1 MRGIRAN
8 FSAVSHLVTKILS
21 AKRLLRV
28 LPVRVLL
35 SALLRMSTWQ
45 SACASAW
52 KALWLQAPKQRQACR
67 APISFA
73 TAILLSLLLSLSPS
87 LFSKGAQA
95 APSTVLPGKLDAQL
109 AELGL
114 DISQVS
120 VYVRAVDAEEPRLL
134 VNPETPR
141 VPASVIKLLTSIA
154 GLDNLGPN
162 YHWVTDV
169 YVDGKVVGGQLK
181 GNLYIQGFGDPYLT
195 TDAFAG
201 LLRELRTKGIIAI
214 DGDLVLDNSYLAPP
228 QQERGDFDGAGQ
240 RSYNA
245 LPAALSVNRQ
255 VTDVH
260 IYNDWINNKV
270 GVYTDPPL
278 TGVEIV
284 NDARLVDAPCVR
296 RNHNPIAAFVEA
308 SETSG
313 PKLRISGTFADA
325 CGEEQVGRLLLSP
338 EQHAAAAFDALWR
351 DLGGSISGKIRL
363 GEVPKGARSFH
374 RVMSQPLAVI
384 IRDIDKNS
392 NNLMARMLFLTLGAK
407 NYGAPGT
414 LEKSRDAINAWLEE
428 SGLPMPELIADNG
441 SGLSRDT
448 RISAG
453 SLGELLSWSYRQPW
467 MPELLASMSIPG
479 VDGTT
484 RRRLRREPIAGRAH
498 LKTGT
503 VRDAS
508 CIAGY
513 VLDRNDRRW
522 VVAVLVNSR
531 DGQALGAWRGHAVQ
545 HEILR
550 WVYRGAPLPQ
560 DAQAQGDD
568 AS

>member
-1 MRGIRAN
+1 MTPIFAR
-8 FSAVSHLVTKILS
+8 LS
-21 AKRLLRV
+21 ARGDRQPRLPLR
-28 LPVRVLL
+28 
-35 SALLRMSTWQ
+35 ALAL
-45 SACASAW
+45 ALVCALTSVAD
-52 KALWLQAPKQRQACR
+52 AAP
-67 APISFA
+67 A
-73 TAILLSLLLSLSPS
+73 TA
-87 LFSKGAQA
+87 
-95 APSTVLPGKLDAQL
+95 LPGKLDAQL
-109 AELGL
+109 AEWGL

-120 VYVRAVDAEEPRLL
+120 LYVRAVDAEEPHLL
-134 VNPETPR
+134 VNPNTPR

-154 GLDNLGPN
+154 GLDTLGTD
-162 YHWVTDV
+162 YRWATDV
-169 YVDGKVVGGQLK
+169 YVDGKIVGGQLQ

-201 LLRELRTKGIIAI
+201 LLRDLRTKGLIAI
-214 DGDLVLDNSYLAPP
+214 GGDLVLDNSFLVAPE
-228 QQERGDFDGAGQ
+228 QERGDFDGAAQ

-245 LPAALSVNRQ
+245 LPAALSVNLQ

-260 IYNDWINNKV
+260 LYHDWVNNKV
-270 GVYTDPPL
+270 GVYTRPPL
-278 TGVEIV
+278 TGVEIL
-284 NDARLVDAPCVR
+284 NEARLVDASCVPS
-296 RNHNPIAAFVEA
+296 NHNPVAAFIEA
-308 SETSG
+308 TETAG
-313 PKLRISGTFADA
+313 PRLRISGTFAKT

-363 GEVPKGARSFH
+363 GQVPKDARQFH
-374 RVMSQPLAVI
+374 RHLSQPLSVI
-384 IRDIDKNS
+384 IRDINKNS
-392 NNLMARMLFLTLGAK
+392 NNLMARMLFLTLGTK
-407 NYGAPGT
+407 RYGASGT
-414 LEKSRDAINAWLEE
+414 PEKSRDAVAAWLRE
-428 SGLPMPELIADNG
+428 SGLSMPELMVENG

-453 SLGELLSWSYRQPW
+453 SLGDLLSWSYHRPW
-467 MPELLASMSIPG
+467 MPELLASMSIAG

-513 VLDRNDRRW
+513 VLDRDNRRW

-550 WVYRGAPLPQ
+550 WVYRGAPLP
-560 DAQAQGDD
+560 GDD
-568 AS
+568 

>member
-1 MRGIRAN
+1 MLRAN
-8 FSAVSHLVTKILS
+8 RPFSLPSGLARLS
-21 AKRLLRV
+21 A
-28 LPVRVLL
+28 
-35 SALLRMSTWQ
+35 ALIAL
-45 SACASAW
+45 AASA
-52 KALWLQAPKQRQACR
+52 A
-67 APISFA
+67 
-73 TAILLSLLLSLSPS
+73 
-87 LFSKGAQA
+87 GA
-95 APSTVLPGKLDAQL
+95 APATELPGKLDAQL
-109 AELGL
+109 PEWGL

-120 VYVRAVDAEEPRLL
+120 VYVRAVDSEEPHLL
-134 VNPETPR
+134 VNPDIPR

-154 GLDNLGPN
+154 GLDILGPN

-169 YVDGKVVGGQLK
+169 YVDGKIVGGQLQ

-201 LLRELRTKGIIAI
+201 LLRDLRTKGLIAI
-214 DGDLVLDNSYLAPP
+214 GGDVVLDNSFLAPP
-228 QQERGDFDGAGQ
+228 GQERGDFDGAAQ

-260 IYNDWINNKV
+260 IYHDWVNNKV
-270 GVYTDPPL
+270 GVYTEPPL
-278 TGVEIV
+278 TGVEII
-284 NDARLVDAPCVR
+284 NEARLIDAPCAR
-296 RNHNPIAAFVEA
+296 RNHNPVAAFIEA
-308 SETSG
+308 DETSG
-313 PKLRISGTFADA
+313 PRLRISGTFADE
-325 CGEEQVGRLLLSP
+325 CGEEQVGRLLLTP

-351 DLGGSISGKIRL
+351 DLGGSIGGKIRL
-363 GEVPKGARSFH
+363 GEVPKGARQFH
-374 RVMSQPLAVI
+374 RALSQPLSVI

-392 NNLMARMLFLTLGAK
+392 NNLMARMLFLTIGASEK
-407 NYGAPGT
+407 GPPGT
-414 LEKSRDAINAWLEE
+414 LEKSRETIKHWLEE
-428 SGLPMPELIADNG
+428 RGLPMPELIADNG
-441 SGLSRDT
+441 SGLSRET
-448 RISAG
+448 RVSAG

-479 VDGTT
+479 IDGTT

-513 VLDRNDRRW
+513 VLDRDDRRW
-522 VVAVLVNSR
+522 VVVVLVNGR
-531 DGQALGAWRGHAVQ
+531 DGQALGAWRGHAVH

-560 DAQAQGDD
+560 GAQAAEESRD
-568 AS
+568 